1 MFSGIWR
8 ETLRV
13 FYVYWFR
20 KSDCNPS
27 PDNTGIYSTGY
38 HENVRSLGRLW
49 RHKIMGYNH
58 LTVNHTYEF
67 VDPFTGAHTENVEN
81 SWTPYLNK
89 KQHGT
94 HRTIFDSYLCECSHR
109 KLAKL
114 YTTLVKLRIT
124 VPRLQPSNFL
134 SMQGSWFVMWNPRKN
149 YKHFVRVGAF
159 VLEEVGIFHISQFH
173 LQDEVLLYC

>member
-1 MFSGIWR
+1 
-8 ETLRV
+8 
-13 FYVYWFR
+13 
-20 KSDCNPS
+20 
-27 PDNTGIYSTGY
+27 
-38 HENVRSLGRLW
+38 
-49 RHKIMGYNH
+49 MGYNH

-81 SWTPYLNK
+81 SWKNAIFRNK

-114 YTTLVKLRIT
+114 YKTLVKLRIN

-134 SMQGSWFVMWNPRKN
+134 SMQGS
-149 YKHFVRVGAF
+149 
-159 VLEEVGIFHISQFH
+159 
-173 LQDEVLLYC
+173 